1 MVGDLVFDVPREKI
15 EFTWRREGL
24 YLVLDQTLGICDVDV
39 LLTVVRGLCARA
51 ESLDTVELARGVA
64 LGVSAVSIST
74 TGLGCHVT

>member
-24 YLVLDQTLGICDVDV
+24 HLVRDQTLGICDV

-74 TGLGCHVT
+74 TGLGCHVA

>member
-24 YLVLDQTLGICDVDV
+24 HLVRDQTQGICDV